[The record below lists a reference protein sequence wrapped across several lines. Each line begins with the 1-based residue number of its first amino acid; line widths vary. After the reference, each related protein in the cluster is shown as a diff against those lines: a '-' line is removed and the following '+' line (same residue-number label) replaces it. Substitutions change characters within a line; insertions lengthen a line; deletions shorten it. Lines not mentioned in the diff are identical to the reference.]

1 LLIAGLIYSGW
12 KSPQNLRGPKCR
24 YGSIDFLQNLRGPPH
39 DRGPL
44 AQCSPLRS
52 TADNDAIEQ
61 TNIKQTSVAQLY
73 LLGAVGAS

>member
-1 LLIAGLIYSGW
+1 VGIE
-12 KSPQNLRGPKCR
+12 
-24 YGSIDFLQNLRGPPH
+24 YGSINFHKLREGVMGGSAKAILGVGVGSS
-39 DRGPL
+39 GPL

-61 TNIKQTSVAQLY
+61 TSIKQTNVAQLY